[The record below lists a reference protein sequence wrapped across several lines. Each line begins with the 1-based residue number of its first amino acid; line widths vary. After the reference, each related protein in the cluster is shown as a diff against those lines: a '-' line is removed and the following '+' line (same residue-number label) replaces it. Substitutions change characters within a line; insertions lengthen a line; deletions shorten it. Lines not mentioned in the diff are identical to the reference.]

1 MNASYFI
8 FKFYVIYGNYKCL
21 IISFS
26 VLFLLCNL
34 NSVDGETYFE
44 CKPKYGSMVP
54 VGAVEVGDF
63 PPEND
68 GLDDDEI

>member
-1 MNASYFI
+1 M
-8 FKFYVIYGNYKCL
+8 
-21 IISFS
+21 
-26 VLFLLCNL
+26 CNL